1 MVMKQYKILA
11 MASIENERRVK
22 DILDTQKFN
31 YVGTLSLDEKGVR
44 KAMNSTMDALVV
56 MAHKLTTENCG
67 LLEQI
72 YMARKNLV
80 IVLITDKCDINT
92 LTEAMSCGIGKV
104 LTTDMDKNKIQDSI
118 IGEIKKNINRGINSE
133 EKKHDSKIISIF
145 GTKGGAG
152 KTTVAV
158 NLAVALQ
165 KKEKK
170 VLLIDLDLQFGD
182 VGVFMDVPLFDTI
195 SDLVTEGD
203 YNSATVN
210 SYIFNHSSGVHLLLA
225 PQSPEFAELVKPE
238 HVNKIVEAVKDS
250 FDYIIFDLGPTL
262 DECVLQALELS
273 NTIYFIITPE
283 ISTLKNT
290 KTCMNVL
297 STLELAKKVK
307 FVLNKDGDSYVK
319 KKDME
324 AALDDEIVLVIPSEP
339 KNAIASIN
347 RGVPIVIANPKS
359 KTSKEIIKFVNNEEV

>member
-1 MVMKQYKILA
+1 MKQYKILA
-11 MASIENERRVK
+11 MESIENERKIEDV
-22 DILDTQKFN
+22 LDMQKFN
-31 YVGTLSLDEKGVR
+31 CVGTQTLDEKGIE
-44 KAMNSTMDALVV
+44 KAVNSTADALVI
-56 MAHKLTTENCG
+56 MTDKLSAEDCA

-80 IVLITDKCDINT
+80 MILITRTCDVDT
-92 LTEAMSCGIGKV
+92 LTEAMACGIGKV
-104 LTTDMDKNKIQDSI
+104 LTTDMGNNEINDSI
-118 IGEIKKNINRGINSE
+118 MAEITKNRSRGSDDE
-133 EKKHDSKIISIF
+133 ERMYDSKILSIF
-145 GTKGGAG
+145 GTKGGVG

-165 KKEKK
+165 KKGKK

-182 VGVFMDVPLFDTI
+182 VGVFMDVLTYDSI

-203 YNSATVN
+203 FTLSTVK
-210 SYIFNHSSGVHLLLA
+210 SYFFTHSSGVHLLLA

-238 HVNKIVEAVKDS
+238 HVNKIVETVKDS

-273 NTIYFIITPE
+273 DTIYFIITPE

-297 STLELAKKVK
+297 STLELAKKIK
-307 FVLNKDGDSYVK
+307 FILNKDGDSYVK

-339 KNAIASIN
+339 KNTIAGIN

-359 KTSKEIIKFVNNEEV
+359 KVSKEIVRYANSDEI

>member
-1 MVMKQYKILA
+1 MKQYKILA
-11 MASIENERRVK
+11 MTSIENERK
-22 DILDTQKFN
+22 IEDILDTPAFT
-31 YVGTLSLDEKGVR
+31 YVGTLPLDEQGVD
-44 KAMNSTMDALVV
+44 KAMNITMDALVI
-56 MAHKLTTENCG
+56 MTQKLTAKDCA

-72 YMARKNLV
+72 YMARQNLV
-80 IVLITDKCDINT
+80 MILITHTCDIDT
-92 LTEAMSCGIGKV
+92 LTVAMSCGIGKV
-104 LTTDMDKNKIQDSI
+104 LTTDMKESEIHENILAEITKIKSRGSNHEDK
-118 IGEIKKNINRGINSE
+118 EY
-133 EKKHDSKIISIF
+133 DSKILSIF

-165 KKEKK
+165 KKGKK

-182 VGVFMDVPLFDTI
+182 VGVFMDIPVFDTI

-203 YNSATVN
+203 YNSSTVN
-210 SYIFNHSSGVHLLLA
+210 SYLYTHSSGVSVLLA

-238 HVNKIVEAVKDS
+238 HVNRIVDTVKDS
-250 FDYIIFDLGPTL
+250 FDYVIFDLGPTL

-273 NTIYFIITPE
+273 QTIYFIITPE

-307 FVLNKDGDSYVK
+307 FILNKDGDSYVK

-324 AALDDEIVLVIPSEP
+324 AALDDEVVLVLPSEP
-339 KNAIASIN
+339 KNTIECIN
-347 RGVPIVIANPKS
+347 RGVPIVMASPKS
-359 KTSKEIIKFVNNEEV
+359 KVSKEIVRYVKSDEI

>member
-1 MVMKQYKILA
+1 MKQYKILA
-11 MASIENERRVK
+11 MASIENERRIE

-31 YVGTLSLDEKGVR
+31 YMGVLTLDEQGVD
-44 KAMNSTMDALVV
+44 KAKNITMDALVI
-56 MAHKLTTENCG
+56 MTHKLAVEECAV
-67 LLEQI
+67 LEQI

-80 IVLITDKCDINT
+80 MILITQTCDIDT
-92 LTEAMSCGIGKV
+92 FTVAMSCGIGRV
-104 LTTDMDKNKIQDSI
+104 LTTDMEKNEIHDSI
-118 IGEIKKNINRGINSE
+118 IAEITKNRNRGGDGG
-133 EKKHDSKIISIF
+133 EKPYDSRILSIF

-165 KKEKK
+165 KKGKK

-182 VGVFMDVPLFDTI
+182 VGIFMDVPVFDTI
-195 SDLVTEGD
+195 SDFVTEGD
-203 YNSATVN
+203 YSAFAVN
-210 SYIFNHSSGVHLLLA
+210 NYLFTHSSGVRLLLA

-238 HVNKIVEAVKDS
+238 SINKIVEVIKDS

-273 NTIYFIITPE
+273 DTIYFIITPE

-297 STLELAKKVK
+297 TTLELAKKVK

-339 KNAIASIN
+339 KNTIDSIN
-347 RGVPIVIANPKS
+347 RGVPIVIASPKS
-359 KTSKEIIKFVNNEEV
+359 KVSKEIIRFADSDEI

>member
-1 MVMKQYKILA
+1 MKQYKILA
-11 MASIENERRVK
+11 MASIENEKRIE
-22 DILDTQKFN
+22 DILDTPAFN
-31 YVGTLSLDEKGVR
+31 YVGTLPLDEQGAD
-44 KAMNSTMDALVV
+44 KAMNITMDALVI
-56 MAHKLTTENCG
+56 MTQKLTAKDCA

-72 YMARKNLV
+72 YMARQNLV
-80 IVLITDKCDINT
+80 MILITHTCDIDT
-92 LTEAMSCGIGKV
+92 LTVAMSCGIGKV
-104 LTTDMDKNKIQDSI
+104 LTTDMKESEIHENILAEITKIKSRGSNHEDK
-118 IGEIKKNINRGINSE
+118 EY
-133 EKKHDSKIISIF
+133 DSKILSIF

-165 KKEKK
+165 KKGKK

-182 VGVFMDVPLFDTI
+182 VGVFMDISVFDTI

-203 YNSATVN
+203 FNSSTVK
-210 SYIFNHSSGVHLLLA
+210 SYLFTHSSGVRVLLA

-238 HVNKIVEAVKDS
+238 HINKIIDAVKDS
-250 FDYIIFDLGPTL
+250 FDYVIFDLGPTL

-273 NTIYFIITPE
+273 HTIYFITTPE

-307 FVLNKDGDSYVK
+307 FILNKDGDSYVK

-324 AALDDEIVLVIPSEP
+324 AALDDEVVLVLPSEP
-339 KNAIASIN
+339 KNTIESIN
-347 RGVPIVIANPKS
+347 RGVPIVVASPKS
-359 KTSKEIIKFVNNEEV
+359 KVSKEIVRYVKSDDI

>member
-1 MVMKQYKILA
+1 MKQYKILA
-11 MASIENERRVK
+11 MASIENEKRIEN
-22 DILDTQKFN
+22 ILDSQKFN
-31 YVGTLSLDEKGVR
+31 YVGTLSLDGKGVR
-44 KAMNSTMDALVV
+44 KAVNAAMDALVI
-56 MAHKLTTENCG
+56 MTDKLNKEDCD

-80 IVLITDKCDINT
+80 MILVTNTCDIDI

-104 LTTDMDKNKIQDSI
+104 LTTDIDKDEIQDKIIAEITKNKT
-118 IGEIKKNINRGINSE
+118 RGVNSE
-133 EKKHDSKIISIF
+133 EKQYDSKIISVF

-158 NLAVALQ
+158 NMAVALQ
-165 KKEKK
+165 QQGKK

-182 VGVFMDVPLFDTI
+182 VGVFMDIPMFDTV

-203 YNSATVN
+203 YNLSTVN
-210 SYIFNHSSGVHLLLA
+210 SYFYTHSSGVQVLLA
-225 PQSPEFAELVKPE
+225 PQSPEFAELVKPA
-238 HVNKIVEAVKDS
+238 HINKVIDAIKDS

-262 DECVLQALELS
+262 DECVLQALELCD
-273 NTIYFIITPE
+273 NIYFIMTPE

-307 FVLNKDGDSYVK
+307 FILNKDGDSYVK
-319 KKDME
+319 KKDIE
-324 AALDDEIVLVIPSEP
+324 SALDSEIVLVIPSEP
-339 KNAIASIN
+339 KNTIASIN
-347 RGVPIVIANPKS
+347 RGVPIVISSPKS
-359 KTSKEIIKFVNNEEV
+359 KASKEIIKFIKNDEI